1 MVMLIERVYSFKGSR
16 KMLSLMI
23 RQVVIAKEAGG
34 NLGLMVRQLSLEHFE
49 NESRRMVPIH
59 NDQSYPTKKI
69 TRQRSPQGLHKKAS
83 ISLLYALPYI
93 SLSPHPFWCLP
104 RISETH
110 DSIFIILY
118 FLADYF

>member
-1 MVMLIERVYSFKGSR
+1 MLIERVYSFKSSR
-16 KMLSLMI
+16 KMPSLMI
-23 RQVVIAKEAGG
+23 QQVVIAKEAGG

-49 NESRRMVPIH
+49 NESRRMVPMH
-59 NDQSYPTKKI
+59 NDQSYPAKKI

-83 ISLLYALPYI
+83 ISLLFALSCT
-93 SLSPHPFWCLP
+93 SLSLHPFLYLL

-110 DSIFIILY
+110 DNIFIILY